1 VVKNGGSVSKILAID
16 DDSTTLQLLDFFLT
30 KHKYEVTVSPNGA
43 DGIKKAQEIMPDLI
57 LLDVMM
63 PQMDGIEVCKKLRAD
78 EKTAK
83 IPILFLSALSQ
94 DVEVMRGLMAGSD
107 GYIVKP
113 FELDNL
119 LEQIEKLISRIEAHE

>member
-1 VVKNGGSVSKILAID
+1 
-16 DDSTTLQLLDFFLT
+16 
-30 KHKYEVTVSPNGA
+30 
-43 DGIKKAQEIMPDLI
+43 MPDLI

-63 PQMDGIEVCKKLRAD
+63 PHMDGIDVCKKLRAD

-113 FELDNL
+113 FEPDNL
-119 LEQIEKLISRIEAHE
+119 LESIEKLVEKGA

>member
-1 VVKNGGSVSKILAID
+1 MSKILAID

-30 KHKYEVTVSPNGA
+30 KHKYEVTIASNGV

-63 PQMDGIEVCKKLRAD
+63 PHMDGIEVCKKLRAD
-78 EKTAK
+78 GKTAK

-113 FELDNL
+113 FEPDNL
-119 LEQIEKLISRIEAHE
+119 LKSIEKLMENKTGG

>member
-1 VVKNGGSVSKILAID
+1 MSKILAID
-16 DDSTTLQLLDFFLT
+16 DDNTTLQLLDFFLT
-30 KHKYEVTVSPNGA
+30 KHGYEVTVVSNGIN
-43 DGIKKAQEIMPDLI
+43 GIEKAREIIPDLI

-63 PQMDGIEVCKKLRAD
+63 PNMDGIDVCKKLRAD

-113 FELDNL
+113 FEPDNL
-119 LEQIEKLISRIEAHE
+119 LKSIEKLINK

>member
-1 VVKNGGSVSKILAID
+1 MSKILAID

>member
-1 VVKNGGSVSKILAID
+1 MSKILAID
-16 DDSTTLQLLDFFLT
+16 DDTTTLQLLDFFLT
-30 KHKYEVTVSPNGA
+30 KHKYEVTTASNGVG
-43 DGIKKAQEIMPDLI
+43 GIKKAREIMPDLI

-63 PQMDGIEVCKKLRAD
+63 PNMDGIDVCRKLRAD

-94 DVEVMRGLMAGSD
+94 DIEVMRGLMAGSD

-113 FELDNL
+113 FEPDNL
-119 LEQIEKLISRIEAHE
+119 LESIEKLIKESE